1 MTSPHI
7 IERNRAYLNRC
18 IRNAREDADRARD
31 SLRSA
36 QLARDEFE
44 LRQRP
49 TYPTTELR
57 LGLEAALLDV
67 VDAHDPGSN
76 QGRQLGGGVS
86 VHGRWGYIW
95 VNAQAPYGEASN
107 GRLWNFT
114 DGEVQ
119 EMIEHIERHGGNVT
133 QQWQHESGHTFVV
146 RVAK

>member
-1 MTSPHI
+1 MTDLRI

-18 IRNAREDADRARD
+18 IRNAREDADKARD

-67 VDAHDPGSN
+67 LDAHDPGSN

-95 VNAQAPYGEASN
+95 VNAQAPYGEAAN

-114 DGEVQ
+114 AGEVD
-119 EMIEHIERHGGNVT
+119 EMISHIQQHGGKVLTHWVT
-133 QQWQHESGHTFVV
+133 EMGHSFEVE
-146 RVAK
+146 VAK